1 MNNETT
7 ISLTDTEAE
16 LFKSFREH
24 QTDFMV
30 LKANGIF
37 SLKNGSITIHKDN
50 AGKVRMIETNVIQFK
65 I

>member
-1 MNNETT
+1 MNEIT
-7 ISLTDTEAE
+7 IFLTPLDAE

-37 SLKNGSITIHKDN
+37 DLKNGSITIHKDDK
-50 AGKVRMIETNVIQFK
+50 GLVRKIEVNQVLFK
-65 I
+65 N